1 MLNNNE
7 NVLQDN
13 FSLSYFPNPV
23 ENTLYLNH
31 LNDLTTTV
39 YDITGKKLFK
49 TTNKS
54 VDFSELVKGI
64 YILRVDENESGNVKF
79 FKILKK

>member
-1 MLNNNE
+1 M
-7 NVLQDN
+7 
-13 FSLSYFPNPV
+13 
-23 ENTLYLNH
+23 TLL
-31 LNDLTTTV
+31 
-39 YDITGKKLFK
+39 KKTFK

-79 FKILKK
+79 FKILTK